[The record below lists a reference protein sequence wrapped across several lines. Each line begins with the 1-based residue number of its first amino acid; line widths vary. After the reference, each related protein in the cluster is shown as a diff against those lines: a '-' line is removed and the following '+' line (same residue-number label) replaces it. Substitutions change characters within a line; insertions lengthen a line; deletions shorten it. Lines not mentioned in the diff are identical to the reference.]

1 MLWYNVLWGLF
12 VYSGWGWIFVNGLFE
27 FIWGFSLFIG
37 CYYIGLSISPYF
49 LAPKKYA
56 KMLDTGQN
64 NCFAKLGCT
73 RHSANKF
80 ALCSRLHK
88 LSSRPL
94 LRNFP
99 LKENILRSAAP
110 CRWLFPFGGKGSTN
124 LATPL
129 RARQKICRSF
139 PCPQRYATCCFD
151 GVECSCKLLLLW
163 SDGCIITS
171 LRGVLILYIKIFHP
185 QSL

>member
-12 VYSGWGWIFVNGLFE
+12 VYSGWGRIFVNGLFE

-64 NCFAKLGCT
+64 K
-73 RHSANKF
+73 
-80 ALCSRLHK
+80 
-88 LSSRPL
+88 SSRPL

-163 SDGCIITS
+163 SDGYIITS
-171 LRGVLILYIKIFHP
+171 LRGVLILYFKISHP